1 MKSSSSTLFSR
12 YMVEKILNKT
22 LLTEANKKAFE
33 KLGNN
38 FYITDKL
45 FYKDDLLYSL
55 KIIYKNSKITYQ
67 LKKTKKIILKTLQNK
82 IIKILK
88 I

>member
-45 FYKDDLLYSL
+45 FYKDDLLNNL
-55 KIIYKNSKITYQ
+55 
-67 LKKTKKIILKTLQNK
+67 
-82 IIKILK
+82 
-88 I
+88 